1 MTILMVIGVLRSVGV
16 DGSGDI
22 NNGGGGG
29 GRAPIGGH
37 RTGAR

>member
-16 DGSGDI
+16 DGSGDS

-29 GRAPIGGH
+29 GAPNGGYW
-37 RTGAR
+37 TGAR

>member
-16 DGSGDI
+16 DGSGDS

-29 GRAPIGGH
+29 GGAPIGGH
-37 RTGAR
+37 WTGAR

>member
-16 DGSGDI
+16 DGSGDS

-29 GRAPIGGH
+29 GAPNGGH
-37 RTGAR
+37 WTGAG

>member
-16 DGSGDI
+16 DGSGDS

-29 GRAPIGGH
+29 GAPNGGH
-37 RTGAR
+37 WTGAR

>member
-16 DGSGDI
+16 DGSGDR

-29 GRAPIGGH
+29 GAPIGGH
-37 RTGAR
+37 WTGAR